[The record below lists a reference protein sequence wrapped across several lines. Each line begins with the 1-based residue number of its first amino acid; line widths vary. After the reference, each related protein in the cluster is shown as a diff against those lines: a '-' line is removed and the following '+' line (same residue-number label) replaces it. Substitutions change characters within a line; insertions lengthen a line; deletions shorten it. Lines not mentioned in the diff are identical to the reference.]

1 MKNKKLPKT
10 DKLKK
15 SKDIFFKL
23 ETNPDIIKF
32 VSKNKKRPTL
42 VIGFAAETKNLIQN
56 ATKKLEEKQLD
67 MIIANLVEKENAI
80 FGEEYNQIIMIDKQ
94 CNIQES
100 EKLTKNEIAN
110 LIISKTLKLHEE
122 IYAKNYNRKSV
133 KI

>member
-1 MKNKKLPKT
+1 MIPYTLTNKKLSKD

-15 SKDIFFKL
+15 NKDIFFKL

-32 VSKNKKRPTL
+32 VSQNKKRPTL

-67 MIIANLVEKENAI
+67 MIIANLIEKENAI
-80 FGEEYNQIIMIDKQ
+80 FGEEYNKIFIIDKQ
-94 CNIQES
+94 CKIQKS

-110 LIISKTLKLHEE
+110 LIISKTLKLHEK
-122 IYAKNYNRKSV
+122 IYAQNYN
-133 KI
+133 